1 MCFVV
6 LLEIHLL
13 LLLYYYIIGYTS
25 KLIAFTMYALF
36 LKLEELVCPQT
47 SKISKKTKLLDSKH
61 TCILLPNRSQIAN
74 GNSIVI
80 DKALTS
86 V

>member
-1 MCFVV
+1 
-6 LLEIHLL
+6 
-13 LLLYYYIIGYTS
+13 
-25 KLIAFTMYALF
+25 MYALF

>member
-47 SKISKKTKLLDSKH
+47 SKISKKLNYWTV
-61 TCILLPNRSQIAN
+61 
-74 GNSIVI
+74 SIHVSYFQT
-80 DKALTS
+80 DLK
-86 V
+86 